1 MIFLWII
8 LAINLYFLVS
18 SYFAIKQLKFSQQV
32 LRDIDNL
39 YSAGIISEI
48 QARVFLNDMTNPF
61 DMPSIIA
68 VKRELD
74 RIVMKYLQDEQQK
87 NTNR

>member
-39 YSAGIISEI
+39 YSAGIISKI
-48 QARVFLNDMTNPF
+48 QAKVFLNDMTNPF

-74 RIVMKYLQDEQQK
+74 RIVQEQIRHEQSK
-87 NTNR
+87 NSNR